1 MDNKLYVYQ
10 IKGLLEKPDRS
21 VGAFRVLVCSLD
33 KFESVDVPS
42 SVLDRETLAF
52 LKFRSMVCDYMDVSK
67 LPIPIVNRL
76 RRSIGQWLDV
86 FVSTNL

>member
-1 MDNKLYVYQ
+1 MSDKLYVYQ

-21 VGAFRVLVCSLD
+21 IGAFRVQVCSLD
-33 KFESVDVPS
+33 KFESIDVPS

-52 LKFRSMVCDYMDVSK
+52 LKFRSMVCDYMDISQ
-67 LPIPIVNRL
+67 LPIPVVNRL

-86 FVSTNL
+86 FVGNNQ